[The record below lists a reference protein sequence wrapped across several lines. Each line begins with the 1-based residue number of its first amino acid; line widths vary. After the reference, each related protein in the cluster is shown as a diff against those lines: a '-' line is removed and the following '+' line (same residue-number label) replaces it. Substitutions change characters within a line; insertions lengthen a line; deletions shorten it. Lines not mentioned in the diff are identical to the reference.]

1 MVEKKAAAVAPVA
14 AAVASA
20 PAFAA
25 IEDEPEPVTEP
36 ESIQQVE
43 EVLFVDGG
51 EDVPDLLLDAL
62 KDDSATMQ
70 ALNDDDEDQEYK
82 RANSPLD
89 LGFDDE

>member
-1 MVEKKAAAVAPVA
+1 
-14 AAVASA
+14 
-20 PAFAA
+20 
-25 IEDEPEPVTEP
+25 
-36 ESIQQVE
+36 
-43 EVLFVDGG
+43 
-51 EDVPDLLLDAL
+51 VPDLLLDAL